1 MILIKNG
8 KIIENNSLVKK
19 DILIEKNT
27 ILKIDNNIEEN
38 CEVIDALGCLVMP
51 GAVDVHVH
59 LREPGFEY
67 KETVKT
73 GTLSA
78 AKGGVTS
85 IMSMPNL
92 KPCTDCLENLNVQLE
107 AIKKDA
113 VVNVYPFCS
122 VTVNEED

>member
-8 KIIENNSLVKK
+8 KIIKNNQLVKK
-19 DILIEKNT
+19 DILIEDNKIIKIEDEINYDCE
-27 ILKIDNNIEEN
+27 IL
-38 CEVIDALGCLVMP
+38 DATDCLVMP

-67 KETVKT
+67 KETVKS
-73 GTLSA
+73 GTMSC

-92 KPCTDCLENLNVQLE
+92 KPCPDSYEHLKVQIDKITFIVHNEFSFL
-107 AIKKDA
+107 IYKKS
-113 VVNVYPFCS
+113 P
-122 VTVNEED
+122 

>member
-8 KIIENNSLVKK
+8 KIIKNNQLVKK
-19 DILIEKNT
+19 DILIEDNKIIKIEDEINYDCE
-27 ILKIDNNIEEN
+27 IL
-38 CEVIDALGCLVMP
+38 DATDCLVMP

-67 KETVKT
+67 KETVKS
-73 GTLSA
+73 GTMSC

-92 KPCTDCLENLNVQLE
+92 KPCPDSYEHLTPARVRAPGGLRG
-107 AIKKDA
+107 
-113 VVNVYPFCS
+113 
-122 VTVNEED
+122 